1 MKTNR
6 LIALV
11 LVLIVALS
19 LCLTSC
25 EDEKNKDLAKLNELA
40 AKLDGNYTLVINVKS
55 DNGNVSNKEYTVSDE
70 NGKKTV
76 YAKIETL
83 NKFDVSGGEITPPES
98 YSTVT
103 EGYLTEAEIAK
114 GNFELPEFKFTSSNI
129 TIMNN
134 NIMPE
139 TTLVGKVNSLTELM
153 GKTFDASDVKLSV
166 VYTENAIKLISI
178 SFTSSQSYTV
188 TLTYTF

>member
-25 EDEKNKDLAKLNELA
+25 EDEKNKDLANLNKLA
-40 AKLDGNYTLVINVKS
+40 QKLEGDYTVSINVKS
-55 DNGNVSNKEYTVSDE
+55 ENGSISSREYSVKND

-114 GNFELPEFKFTSSNI
+114 GNFELPEFKFSSSNI
-129 TIMNN
+129 TIRNN
-134 NIMPE
+134 STMPE
-139 TTLVGKVNSLTELM
+139 TTLVGKVSSLTELM
-153 GKTFDASDVKLSV
+153 GKTFDASDVGLTVS
-166 VYTENAIKLISI
+166 YNADEIKLISI

-188 TLTYTF
+188 TLTYIF

>member
-55 DNGNVSNKEYTVSDE
+55 DNGNISNKEYTVSDE
-70 NGKKTV
+70 NGKNTV

-129 TIMNN
+129 SSIAIANA
-134 NIMPE
+134 
-139 TTLVGKVNSLTELM
+139 TLVGKVSSITELM

-166 VYTENAIKLISI
+166 AYNEAEIKVISI

>member
-40 AKLDGNYTLVINVKS
+40 ANLDGNYTLVINVKS
-55 DNGNVSNKEYTVSDE
+55 ENGSISSREYSVKND

-83 NKFDVSGGEITPPES
+83 NKFSVSGDEITPPNS
-98 YSTVT
+98 YSSVK
-103 EGYLTEAEIAK
+103 EGYLSDTDVSK
-114 GNFELPEFKFTSSNI
+114 GNFDIPKFSFSSSNI
-129 TIMNN
+129 SDVATTNG
-134 NIMPE
+134 
-139 TTLVGKVNSLTELM
+139 TLVGNVRSITEIL
-153 GKTFDASDVKLSV
+153 GTTFDASNVKLTVRYSDTSINV
-166 VYTENAIKLISI
+166 IMI
-178 SFTSSQSYTV
+178 SFTTSQNNTV

>member
-55 DNGNVSNKEYTVSDE
+55 ENGSISSREYSVKND

-114 GNFELPEFKFTSSNI
+114 GNFELPEFKFSSSNI
-129 TIMNN
+129 TVMDNST
-134 NIMPE
+134 MPE
-139 TTLVGKVNSLTELM
+139 IILVGKVSSLTELM
-153 GKTFDASDVKLSV
+153 GKTFDASDVGLTVS
-166 VYTENAIKLISI
+166 YSADEIKLISI

>member
-11 LVLIVALS
+11 LVIIVALS
-19 LCLTSC
+19 LFLTSC

-114 GNFELPEFKFTSSNI
+114 GNFELPAFKFSSSNI
-129 TIMNN
+129 TIRNN
-134 NIMPE
+134 STMPE
-139 TTLVGKVNSLTELM
+139 ITLFGKVNSITELM
-153 GKTFDASDVKLSV
+153 GKTFDASDVGVTVS
-166 VYTENAIKLISI
+166 YNADEIKLISI